1 MALSAL
7 SFNSGMTVFAD
18 DSGDR
23 ENFRTEEYHKY
34 DFSSEYE
41 ETGAAKVSA
50 NLISDMESGE
60 GYDRATL
67 NLMGLQLEL
76 IQEIK
81 KLGKPIILVLIKG
94 RPLLLEGIIQ
104 EVDALIGMKK

>member
-34 DFSSEYE
+34 DFDTGEESIEKIVFETNSLTDE
-41 ETGAAKVSA
+41 ETSA
-50 NLISDMESGE
+50 GYFPNGKFRILI
-60 GYDRATL
+60 YW
-67 NLMGLQLEL
+67 
-76 IQEIK
+76 
-81 KLGKPIILVLIKG
+81 ILVRLSEITI
-94 RPLLLEGIIQ
+94 L
-104 EVDALIGMKK
+104 

>member
-34 DFSSEYE
+34 DFDTGE
-41 ETGAAKVSA
+41 ESIEKLYLK
-50 NLISDMESGE
+50 LI
-60 GYDRATL
+60 
-67 NLMGLQLEL
+67 
-76 IQEIK
+76 
-81 KLGKPIILVLIKG
+81 P
-94 RPLLLEGIIQ
+94 
-104 EVDALIGMKK
+104 